1 MRTQKILLILADGF
15 EEVEALGTV
24 DFLRRLEFPVTLA
37 GVGKTELT
45 AAHGV
50 RVTADRRLAD
60 CAGEDFAAVVLP
72 GGMPGAANLRDSA
85 LVREVLQRAAAAGR
99 VTAAICAA
107 PIALAAAG
115 LLEGRRFT
123 IYPGCERYQPGMP
136 TAPSTALAEVDGTV
150 ITGKGPGATFHFAA
164 AIARALGAADGE
176 IDALWNGM
184 FLPAR

>member
-1 MRTQKILLILADGF
+1 MRNAKILVILADGF

-37 GVGKTELT
+37 GVGKTELA

-50 RVTADRRLAD
+50 RVSADRRLAD
-60 CAGEDFAAVVLP
+60 CANEDFAAVVLP

-85 LVREVLQRAAAAGR
+85 LVREVLLHAAGAGR

-115 LLEGRRFT
+115 VLEGRRFT
-123 IYPGCERYQPGMP
+123 IYPGCERYQPGMAA
-136 TAPSTALAEVDGTV
+136 APSAELVEVDGNV
-150 ITGKGPGATFHFAA
+150 ITGKGPGATFLFAA
-164 AIARALGAADGE
+164 AIARSLGAAESD
-176 IDALWNGM
+176 IQALWNGM
-184 FLPAR
+184 FLPCR